1 MSKTENGEKRA
12 GEDVHALS
20 RRYRREH
27 DADVVLCNAQIDN
40 DLFWEIATAC
50 LNQERPARNAV
61 LILLTYGGSP
71 DAAYKIARFFQEHY
85 AKFTVFV
92 PSQCKS
98 AGTIIVIGA
107 NDIVMSP
114 YGELGP
120 LDVQVLKEDELF
132 EISSG
137 AAIVSALDMLKEKSY
152 ELFESFMLET
162 KSRSGGTI
170 TLRTSAD
177 IAASMSS
184 SLYKEVFQQINP
196 QYLGEMNRNMRIAYE
211 YGKRLARYGK
221 NIEERVIHSLIYDY
235 PDHSFVI
242 DRREAESIFHNVED
256 MGKELVAIY
265 RELGRRAVMPSLK
278 PDVEL
283 LSASEPDAMPQAD
296 KKKTTDRPNARKEE
310 QGEQGEERIADAD
323 AARIEARDRATRN
336 GSARRRRTRGGG
348 KPEERGAQ
356 TGVGN
361 AEAAEDGR

>member
-1 MSKTENGEKRA
+1 MSKTESGEKRA
-12 GEDVHALS
+12 GEDVYALS
-20 RRYRREH
+20 RRYRRDH

-40 DLFWEIATAC
+40 DLFWEIAKAC
-50 LNQERPARNAV
+50 LNQESRARNAV

-71 DAAYKIARFFQEHY
+71 DEAYKIARFFQEHY
-85 AKFTVFV
+85 DKFTVCV
-92 PSQCKS
+92 PYQCKS

-120 LDVQVLKEDELF
+120 LDVQVPKEDELF

-152 ELFESFMLET
+152 ELFESFMLKT
-162 KSRSGGTI
+162 KARSGGTI

-184 SLYKEVFQQINP
+184 ALYKEVFQQINP

-221 NIEERVIHSLIYDY
+221 NIDEQVIHRLVYDY

-242 DRREAESIFHNVED
+242 DQREAESIFHNVED
-256 MGKELVAIY
+256 MGEELVAICG
-265 RELGRRAVMPSLK
+265 ELGPRAVPPSLD

-283 LSASEPDAMPQAD
+283 LSASGPDATPQAD
-296 KKKTTDRPNARKEE
+296 KEKTTDQSNARKEG
-310 QGEQGEERIADAD
+310 QGEQDEDRIADAD
-323 AARIEARDRATRN
+323 ATRIEARDRATRN
-336 GSARRRRTRGGG
+336 GSARRSRTRKGG

-356 TGVGN
+356 AGIGN
-361 AEAAEDGR
+361 ADAAEGGR